1 MIDLNENK
9 CLNLKIATHVI
20 EAVQQ
25 IANNYGTPVVIA
37 IANEWGTPIA
47 IHFMDEALPASFDIA
62 LNKAY
67 TSATVRL
74 STEEIRELSRDGGE
88 LFGINNTHIKVLS
101 PFYINNSNNNKI
113 VSFPGGFPLKINEKV
128 VGGVGVSGGTA
139 KYDNELAFLAKEI
152 YGEVIK
158 WMITQN

>member
-9 CLNLKIATHVI
+9 YLNLKIATHVI

-88 LFGINNTHIKVLS
+88 LFGINN
-101 PFYINNSNNNKI
+101 SNNNKI
-113 VSFPGGFPLKINEKV
+113 VSFPGGFTLKINEKV

>member
-9 CLNLKIATHVI
+9 YLNLKIATHVI

-88 LFGINNTHIKVLS
+88 LFGINN
-101 PFYINNSNNNKI
+101 SNNNKI
-113 VSFPGGFPLKINEKV
+113 VSFPGGFPLKINENV